1 MKLGPW
7 MFDILLQ
14 QNPTEWFEEAV
25 SQDFFRQLLG
35 SLVSRHVV
43 KERVSRG
50 PWSADMLL
58 KRECQE
64 MFITPPENVIK
75 KDVDFLQFHRGFFQ
89 FFSFKNSVK
98 TKPK

>member
-1 MKLGPW
+1 
-7 MFDILLQ
+7 
-14 QNPTEWFEEAV
+14 
-25 SQDFFRQLLG
+25 
-35 SLVSRHVV
+35 
-43 KERVSRG
+43 
-50 PWSADMLL
+50 MLL

-98 TKPK
+98 TKPNEKKTIHDKFSGRKSYDTAPLKGQLCQ